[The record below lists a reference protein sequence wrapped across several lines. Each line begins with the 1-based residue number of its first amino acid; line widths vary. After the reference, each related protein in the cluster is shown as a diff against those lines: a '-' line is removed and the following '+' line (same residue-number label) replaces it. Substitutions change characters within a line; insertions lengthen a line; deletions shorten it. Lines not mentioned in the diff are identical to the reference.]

1 MCMYCKGG
9 DFIESTTTHVV
20 NYKDSLIIIEN
31 VPCLECD
38 QCGETYF
45 TDAVAGRLEE
55 IVNSV
60 KKIAP
65 KISIIDYNKAA

>member
-1 MCMYCKGG
+1 MCKYCKNEHL
-9 DFIESTTTHVV
+9 IESTTTHVV
-20 NYKDSLIIIEN
+20 DYKNHLIIVRN

-45 TDAVAGRLEE
+45 TDDVARRLEE

-60 KKIAP
+60 KKLAP

>member
-1 MCMYCKGG
+1 MCKYCKNEHL
-9 DFIESTTTHVV
+9 IESTTTHVV
-20 NYKDSLIIIEN
+20 DFKDHLIIVRN

-45 TDAVAGRLEE
+45 TDAVARRLEE

-60 KKIAP
+60 KKLAP

>member
-9 DFIESTTTHVV
+9 ELIESTTTHVV
-20 NYKDSLIIIEN
+20 NYKGSLIIVEN
-31 VPCLECD
+31 VPCLECG

-45 TDAVAGRLEE
+45 SDDVAQRLEE

-60 KKIAP
+60 KKLAT
-65 KISIIDYNKAA
+65 KISVIDYKNAA

>member
-9 DFIESTTTHVV
+9 DFIESKTTHVV
-20 NYKDSLIIIEN
+20 KYKGSLIIIEN

-45 TDAVAGRLEE
+45 TDDVAERLEE

-60 KKIAP
+60 KKVES
-65 KISIIDYNKAA
+65 KISIIDYQKAA

>member
-20 NYKDSLIIIEN
+20 NYKDSLIIVEN

-45 TDAVAGRLEE
+45 TDDVARRLEE

-60 KKIAP
+60 KKLAP

>member
-20 NYKDSLIIIEN
+20 NYKDSLIIVEN

-45 TDAVAGRLEE
+45 TDAVARRLEE

-60 KKIAP
+60 KKLAP